1 MAGFQQT
8 QIIGNLTA
16 DVELKYT
23 QSGVACASFTVA
35 VNKNWTDKTT
45 NEKREK
51 VTFFRV
57 TVWRGQAET
66 VSQYLKKGS
75 QVFVTGE
82 VEASAYS
89 AQDGT
94 PRASLELTAQN
105 VTFLGRKGDGEQ
117 AVPHATEGEGM
128 PF

>member
-57 TVWRGQAET
+57 TAWRGQAET

-82 VEASAYS
+82 IEASAYS

-105 VTFLGRKGDGEQ
+105 VTFLGRKDEGEQ

>member
-16 DVELKYT
+16 DVELKYIS
-23 QSGVACASFTVA
+23 SGVACASFTVA

-57 TVWRGQAET
+57 TAWRGLAET
-66 VSQYLKKGS
+66 VNSYLHKGS

-82 VEASAYS
+82 VEASAF
-89 AQDGT
+89 AGQDGN

-117 AVPHATEGEGM
+117 AAPPATESEGM